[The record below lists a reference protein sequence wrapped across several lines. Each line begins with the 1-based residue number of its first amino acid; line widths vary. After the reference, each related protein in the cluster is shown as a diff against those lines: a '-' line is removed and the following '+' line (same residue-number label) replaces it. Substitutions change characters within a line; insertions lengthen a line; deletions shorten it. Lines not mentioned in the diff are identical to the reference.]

1 MPKTPLEEAQEMLAL
16 AQAIGGRVREDQQV
30 ILDMSTEDLEE
41 LRTDLADSV
50 AVSSSAIAEI
60 KTLLAARDPG

>member
-1 MPKTPLEEAQEMLAL
+1 MPKTPLEEAQDMLAT
-16 AQAIGGRVREDQQV
+16 AQAIGGRVRENQQV
-30 ILDMSTEDLEE
+30 ILDMSTQDLEE